1 MSIYDIQVDSSVV
14 EHSAA
19 VREVP
24 GSKPGVPSNLIS
36 RKRSEAL
43 TWAIV
48 EEESKINLVTGNR
61 SWLPSSKFVSV
72 QGLCDHEFDNH
83 RQHS

>member
-1 MSIYDIQVDSSVV
+1 MYSSVV

-24 GSKPGVPSNLIS
+24 GSNPGVPEILIS
-36 RKRSEAL
+36 RKRSEAF
-43 TWAIV
+43 TWATV
-48 EEESKINLVTGNR
+48 EEESKINLVTENR
-61 SWLPSSKFVSV
+61 SWFPSSKFVCV
-72 QGLCDHEFDNH
+72 QGLYALEFDNQ